1 MNKNREHFV
10 TCGQMRI
17 LEKRADENG
26 LSYYQ
31 MMETAGSSAAEI
43 ILEIDMYRRF
53 IAGKEDVSDT
63 VNSKVAETVYVGKS
77 IKSPKSYVSA
87 ENKGCDEKGDWS
99 SRRKN
104 VLVFCGKGNNGGD
117 GFVTAR
123 ILCNKGYEVTVILV
137 DGKPI
142 TSNSKINFSLIE
154 DMPITIV
161 DMKENERALIELRE
175 IPDIIIDAI
184 YGTGFQGA
192 LNGNALKAAIYINNF
207 SKGSSD
213 STCRGGP
220 IIFALD
226 IPSGISGDLINEKY
240 LDHSCVCS
248 DYTIVFHAKKPVH
261 LQKFASGYFGRIVV
275 CDIGIDEER
284 LWNVE
289 I

>member
-1 MNKNREHFV
+1 MTEYKLVFDSE
-10 TCGQMRI
+10 RI
-17 LEKRADENG
+17 CL
-26 LSYYQ
+26 LYTS
-31 MMETAGSSAAEI
+31 
-43 ILEIDMYRRF
+43 
-53 IAGKEDVSDT
+53 
-63 VNSKVAETVYVGKS
+63 
-77 IKSPKSYVSA
+77 
-87 ENKGCDEKGDWS
+87 DWS

-137 DGKPI
+137 DGKPV

-220 IIFALD
+220 IIFALED
-226 IPSGISGDLINEKY
+226 VYKRQSHNKAGIQTG
-240 LDHSCVCS
+240 
-248 DYTIVFHAKKPVH
+248 
-261 LQKFASGYFGRIVV
+261 
-275 CDIGIDEER
+275 
-284 LWNVE
+284 
-289 I
+289 